1 MSQAAP
7 RRFPRGALFGA
18 VAVVCFAVAAAT
30 AARLGGIGVTRV
42 ADTDALTIRD
52 LRFVD
57 RADGGVNVV
66 AADNGRIIEV
76 LPPGHDGFVRIV
88 LRGLARERIRQE
100 HDRDIPF
107 RLTRWADGRLSVED
121 PTTGRRVDLG
131 AFGAVNAASFA
142 RLMNVEE
149 TTQ

>member
-1 MSQAAP
+1 MTHAAN

-18 VAVVCFAVAAAT
+18 IALVCFAIAAAT

-42 ADTDALTIRD
+42 ADADAVAMRE

-57 RADGGVNVV
+57 RADGGVDVV
-66 AADNGRIIEV
+66 AADNGRTVDV
-76 LPPGHDGFVRIV
+76 LPAGQDGFVRIV

-100 HDRDIPF
+100 HDRGIPF

-142 RLMNVEE
+142 RLMTVEE

>member
-1 MSQAAP
+1 MSDAVH
-7 RRFPRGALFGA
+7 RRFPRGALLG
-18 VAVVCFAVAAAT
+18 AAALVTFAILAAVT
-30 AARLGGIGVTRV
+30 ARVGGIGVTRV
-42 ADTDALTIRD
+42 ANTEAIAIRE

-57 RADGGVNVV
+57 RTDGGVDVV
-66 AADNGRIIEV
+66 AADSNKTIDI
-76 LPPGHDGFVRIV
+76 LPPGQDGFVRIV
-88 LRGLARERIRQE
+88 LRNLARERIRREQE
-100 HDRDIPF
+100 RHIPF

-142 RLMNVEE
+142 KLMTVEE